1 MFVILLCIQSGTP
14 SSTLLLSRM
23 SPGSLKDEQAEEQA
37 EPGAGRH
44 V

>member
-1 MFVILLCIQSGTP
+1 MSVVPPGIQSET
-14 SSTLLLSRM
+14 STSTLLLSRM

-37 EPGAGRH
+37 QPGAGRH